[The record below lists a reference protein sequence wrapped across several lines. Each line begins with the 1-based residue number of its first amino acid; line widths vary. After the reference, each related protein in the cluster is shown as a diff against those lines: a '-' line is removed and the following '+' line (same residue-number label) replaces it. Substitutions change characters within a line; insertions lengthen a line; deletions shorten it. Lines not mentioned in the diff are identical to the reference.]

1 MFHEAVERSARWSRS
16 SFQTALVAEKHWL
29 SNQGALEEERR
40 KEEVFVER
48 TASRISRKELLKTVR
63 RKIGVRER
71 ESKEY

>member
-1 MFHEAVERSARWSRS
+1 M
-16 SFQTALVAEKHWL
+16 AEKHWL

-71 ESKEY
+71 KRIEGILRERGYERIFIKF